1 MSNEEMLA
9 KVDHTLLKPY
19 ATWADIR
26 QICEDAIAYHTA
38 TICTSAGFGKLTAIR

>member
-38 TICTSAGFGKLTAIR
+38 TICIPPSYIGRR